1 LKNQAYLRYPIHK
14 RLLVKRFFYGQVV
27 RIRLLGK
34 IEKQAEKELVVLS
47 NQTPL
52 FTGLQIEN

>member
-1 LKNQAYLRYPIHK
+1 
-14 RLLVKRFFYGQVV
+14 VKRTFYGQAV

-34 IEKQAEKELVVLS
+34 IEKQPEKEFVVLS
-47 NQTPL
+47 NQTPR